1 MSNVKSDKRMK
12 FFCFFSAVLLGG
24 ILWLSLRPVKII
36 DTHQLGHGF
45 SVVLVDNFPLTDKG
59 KIDWWLKNN
68 EKLKKE
74 HTAPVPDSDG
84 FFEVTFFDFGD
95 GYKEEGKYDRLCF
108 DDMKPPKNCIEKD
121 AVFSVSHSR
130 NLGTVFTT
138 YEGRY
143 KLQENGEI
151 VAYKSTFEAR

>member
-1 MSNVKSDKRMK
+1 MK
-12 FFCFFSAVLLGG
+12 GKCKVTFVALVVVILLGLL
-24 ILWLSLRPVKII
+24 IWVLVRPVKIVAV
-36 DTHQLGHGF
+36 HKKGEF
-45 SVVLVDNFPLTDKG
+45 ASVLVENFPLSDRG
-59 KIDWWLKNN
+59 KMNWWLKNQKTLT
-68 EKLKKE
+68 EQYGIP
-74 HTAPVPDSDG
+74 APAKDSY
-84 FFEVTFFDFGD
+84 FYVTFWKFGD

-151 VAYKSTFEAR
+151 VDYKSTFEAR

>member
-1 MSNVKSDKRMK
+1 MKVKCKVK
-12 FFCFFSAVLLGG
+12 LFALVIVILLGLLIW
-24 ILWLSLRPVKII
+24 ILVRPVKII
-36 DTHQLGHGF
+36 AVHKKGEF
-45 SVVLVDNFPLTDKG
+45 ASVLVENFPLSDRG
-59 KIDWWLKNN
+59 KMNWWLKNQ
-68 EKLKKE
+68 KTF
-74 HTAPVPDSDG
+74 TAQYGIPAPAKDG
-84 FFEVTFFDFGD
+84 YFFVTFWRFGD

-108 DDMKPPKNCIEKD
+108 DDMTSPKNCIEKD

-151 VAYKSTFEAR
+151 VADQSTFEAR